1 MKKSILRAFYYMVMV
16 LCFLLTPYI
25 VVMCNLWMGT
35 GNLWLGISLLGLALS
50 LAAGLGL
57 CHELGL
63 EKKNVFL
70 FPLGAIVMVV
80 IMFNSMVHTLLLGRA
95 EWRGRIYEQ

>member
-1 MKKSILRAFYYMVMV
+1 
-16 LCFLLTPYI
+16 
-25 VVMCNLWMGT
+25 MGRYFA
-35 GNLWLGISLLGLALS
+35 IGLALS
-50 LAAGLGL
+50 LVTGVGL

-63 EKKNVFL
+63 ERKNVFL

-95 EWRGRIYEQ
+95 EWRGRIYKQ

>member
-1 MKKSILRAFYYMVMV
+1 MVMV

-25 VVMCNLWMGT
+25 VVICNFWLGT
-35 GNLWLGISLLGLALS
+35 GVAWVGISLLGLGLS
-50 LAAGLGL
+50 LTVGLGL

-63 EKKNVFL
+63 KSKNVFF
-70 FPLGAIVMVV
+70 FPLGAIVMVA
-80 IMFNSMVHTLLLGRA
+80 IMFNSMLHTLLLGRA